1 MKVIVNI
8 FDPLCGASSVEDFFF
23 GDYNITADTV
33 RKEEWEVGVDVTPE
47 ICSKWMDR
55 ETHELYFLMVYRE
68 GKRECYFTTKELFA
82 TVWR

>member
-8 FDPLCGASSVEDFFF
+8 FDPLCGASSTEDFLF
-23 GDYNITADTV
+23 GDYNITADAV

-55 ETHELYFLMVYRE
+55 
-68 GKRECYFTTKELFA
+68 
-82 TVWR
+82 